1 MKTKNLFV
9 LLALLPLTAFAGE
22 MAKGS
27 NYLVLDNQ
35 SWPTDEASGFYIFSG
50 TGIANVIEGPTETGS
65 IECHDSGLWSKNG
78 SRAEGICLHGSGED
92 TFTSHYKMDEDQTT
106 GHWKMLSGTGKN
118 AGITGEGIYT
128 PTMLPGGRAIS
139 NWEGE
144 VTLAE

>member
-9 LLALLPLTAFAGE
+9 LLALLPLTTFAGE

-35 SWPTDEASGFYIFSG
+35 SWPTDEASGF
-50 TGIANVIEGPTETGS
+50 
-65 IECHDSGLWSKNG
+65 WSKNG
-78 SRAEGICLHGSGED
+78 SRAERICLHGSGDD
-92 TFTSHYKMDEDQTT
+92 TFKSHYKMDEGQTT
-106 GHWKMLSGTGKN
+106 GHWKMLSGTGKY
-118 AGITGEGIYT
+118 AGITGEGTYT